1 MTMIRD
7 NTTIRSRGNG
17 LRDTLTDYF
26 RRHRFALYLLA
37 GVGIVAGISLSG
49 GSPAVT
55 KLLPIL
61 IFLPCIVMMVM
72 CMKHGTQT
80 PVGPAAEPAKMLPPQ
95 PGKLLD
101 PQ

>member
-7 NTTIRSRGNG
+7 NATIRSRGNG
-17 LRDTLTDYF
+17 LRDTLTGYF
-26 RRHRFALYLLA
+26 GRHRFALYLLA
-37 GVGIVAGISLSG
+37 GAGIAAGISLSG
-49 GSPAVT
+49 GSPAVA

-80 PVGPAAEPAKMLPPQ
+80 PAAEPAKMLPPQ
-95 PGKLLD
+95 PGKPLD
-101 PQ
+101 LQS